1 MDHKQ
6 LISIFFIIRVQLSS
20 ADYRKSSPSDLWQ
33 EHDAITTDAATK
45 NLPIENS
52 IVSELNSQYKSIH
65 LLCKSHT
72 VWMFSLKYRSK

>member
-6 LISIFFIIRVQLSS
+6 LISIFFIIRIQGSS
-20 ADYRKSSPSDLWQ
+20 ADYTKLSLSGLWQ

-52 IVSELNSQYKSIH
+52 IVSELNSQYNSTH

-72 VWMFSLKYRSK
+72 VWMFSPRYTSK

>member
-45 NLPIENS
+45 NLPIQIQLYQN
-52 IVSELNSQYKSIH
+52 
-65 LLCKSHT
+65 
-72 VWMFSLKYRSK
+72 